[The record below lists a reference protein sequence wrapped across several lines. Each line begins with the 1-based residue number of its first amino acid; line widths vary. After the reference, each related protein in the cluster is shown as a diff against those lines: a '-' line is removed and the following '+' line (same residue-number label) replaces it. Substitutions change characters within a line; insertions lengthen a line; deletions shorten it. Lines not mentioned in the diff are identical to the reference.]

1 MIDDCDDGNVDPKLL
16 RDGRMSFHYFHP
28 MVSEILMYPTIPP
41 PPYGRE
47 SLEWYQI
54 SAMRHRNPQMM
65 TYGELENVWDKM
77 INPERDNFL
86 SKHDYQQILT
96 LLQDN
101 IMAKGA
107 GKHNINW
114 RATAHPMTQ
123 NAWNETLADI
133 VEDTASNTSTSD
145 NNRPPREELH
155 AYLAPVIGHK
165 GKGKGGQNTM
175 RLLRQIEEDETQTQR
190 QRTGEPWNRRQ
201 RRAEASNA
209 DYEAWR
215 QGSTHSS
222 MPDLLEDAED
232 DDAVQDEHDVEI
244 TPDGNE
250 IAHI

>member
-1 MIDDCDDGNVDPKLL
+1 
-16 RDGRMSFHYFHP
+16 MSFHYFHP
-28 MVSEILMYPTIPP
+28 VVAEVLMYPTVPP
-41 PPYGRE
+41 PPSGRE

-65 TYGELENVWDKM
+65 TYGEMENVWDKM
-77 INPERDNFL
+77 IDPESDNFL

-96 LLQDN
+96 LLQAN

-107 GKHNINW
+107 GKHNVNW
-114 RATAHPMTQ
+114 RPTAHPMTQ
-123 NAWNETLADI
+123 NAWSETLADI
-133 VEDTASNTSTSD
+133 FEDTASNMSTSD

-244 TPDGNE
+244 THDGNE
-250 IAHI
+250 IAHV